1 MAQHM
6 QWEEWHAFL
15 SEGTRTAKVATTRND
30 GRPHVAP
37 VWFVIDGD
45 DVIFQ
50 TSTSSVK
57 GKAFRRDGY
66 VSLCVDDERPPFAFV
81 LVEGRAEVSENL
93 EEQLPWATLIA
104 GRYMGEELA
113 QEYGVRNTVE
123 GALLIRVRPERV
135 VAMRN
140 VAD

>member
-1 MAQHM
+1 MVQHM
-6 QWEEWHAFL
+6 QREEWHSFL
-15 SEGTRTAKVATTRND
+15 SEGTRTAKVATTRNN

-37 VWFVIDGD
+37 VWFVLDGD

-57 GKAFRRDGY
+57 GKALRRDGY

-93 EEQLPWATLIA
+93 EAQLPWATVIA

>member
-6 QWEEWHAFL
+6 QREEWDAFL
-15 SEGTRTAKVATTRND
+15 SEGTRTAKVATTRNN

-37 VWFVIDGD
+37 VWFVLDGD
-45 DVIFQ
+45 DVIFM

-57 GKAFRRDGY
+57 GKALRRDGY

-81 LVEGRAEVSENL
+81 LVEGRAEVSEDL
-93 EEQLPWATLIA
+93 EELLRWATVIA

-113 QEYGVRNTVE
+113 QEYGVRNAVE

>member
-6 QWEEWHAFL
+6 QREEWHAFL
-15 SEGTRTAKVATTRND
+15 SEGTRTAKVATTRNN

-37 VWFVIDGD
+37 VWFVLDGD
-45 DVIFQ
+45 DVIFN

-57 GKAFRRDGY
+57 GKALRRDGY

-81 LVEGRAEVSENL
+81 LVEGRAEVSEDL
-93 EEQLPWATLIA
+93 EEQLPWATVIA

-113 QEYGVRNTVE
+113 QEYGVRNAVE

>member
-1 MAQHM
+1 MAHHM
-6 QWEEWHAFL
+6 QREEWHVFL
-15 SEGTRTAKVATTRND
+15 SEGTRTAKVATTRNN

-37 VWFVIDGD
+37 VWFVLDRD
-45 DVIFQ
+45 DVVFQ
-50 TSTSSVK
+50 TSTSFVK
-57 GKAFRRDGY
+57 GKALRRDGY

-81 LVEGRAEVSENL
+81 LVEGRAEVSEDL
-93 EEQLPWATLIA
+93 EEQLPWATVIA
-104 GRYMGEELA
+104 GRYMGEEQA